1 MRRKLCSSASEWFS
15 GRIRSRSGT
24 ILVMPLVLCVYF
36 CIRHVCDAH
45 QILVWHRKEIDS
57 AGKMIQLI
65 MERMIIGLLISQ
77 FATMFKVLI
86 GNNFHPVA
94 IIFFL
99 LLIGGT
105 VIFMSFLM
113 VKPLIRPELFPE
125 TEFKVDS
132 TSMEHWWNTYSHPL
146 IVKVGTGL
154 NTTTAQQLF
163 GNKDGFLQLSN
174 ENSSNLPS
182 RGVYTEQIRPNTEGA
197 NYQTEE
203 IERKRRERQRDEM
216 MQSLSKQQSIGARSK
231 KAKKKTAVDELNK
244 RPKPRSP
251 NDPPEAK
258 AIQVDINALRDAE
271 LRRYFEQKSL

>member
-1 MRRKLCSSASEWFS
+1 
-15 GRIRSRSGT
+15 
-24 ILVMPLVLCVYF
+24 MPLVLCVYF

-105 VIFMSFLM
+105 VLFMSFLM
-113 VKPLIRPELFPE
+113 MRPLIRPELFPQ
-125 TEFKVDS
+125 TELKVES
-132 TSMEHWWNTYSHPL
+132 TSMEHWWNTYSHPM

-163 GNKDGFLQLSN
+163 GNKDGFLLPSN
-174 ENSSNLPS
+174 DNSSNSPNK
-182 RGVYTEQIRPNTEGA
+182 GVYTEQVRSNNEGA

-203 IERKRRERQRDEM
+203 IERKRRERQRDEL
-216 MQSLSKQQSIGARSK
+216 MQALAKQQSIGARSK

-244 RPKPRSP
+244 RAKLRGP

-258 AIQVDINALRDAE
+258 AIQVDINALREAE
-271 LRRYFEQKSL
+271 LRRYFEQKSA